1 MLTIQQ
7 YDQWLA
13 LAGYLLILL
22 FFLIFIAKDFYKLP
36 EIPKWEK
43 TLVFLL
49 FLLAIIAP
57 FLIIPNDTE
66 KILMR
71 SGKIADTFVFI
82 LFYYIYRSRSLILQ
96 KIPAFF
102 KLWYSLSIFFFCD
115 MIVTSVLLSG
125 KYEFYKILLPKL
137 EILGI
142 NNFTFLSPINYLIKF
157 VFLGLFFRDI
167 LKEPTWKKAFQYII
181 WALIVFEF
189 IMVFGFK
196 SYQAYDSV
204 SSTVKNFFILL
215 GSGLFLYRFY
225 RTDSG
230 NLHLQKNP
238 YFWIGIGLF
247 LPTLTEMF
255 MEFVFTKLFHT
266 DIDSFFKYYLYRN
279 ASQIIGFMLFI
290 YGVWQAKYLKHLP
303 NEY

>member
-13 LAGYLLILL
+13 LAGYVLTLL
-22 FFLIFIAKDFYKLP
+22 FFLIFIAKDFHKLS

-49 FLLAIIAP
+49 FGLALIAP
-57 FLIIPNDTE
+57 FLIIADDTE
-66 KILMR
+66 KIMMR
-71 SGKIADTFVFI
+71 SGKITDTFVFI

-102 KLWYSLSIFFFCD
+102 KLWYALSIFFFSD
-115 MIVTSVLLSG
+115 LIITSVLLSG
-125 KYEFYKILLPKL
+125 KYEFYKAFSPTL

-167 LKEPTWKKAFQYII
+167 LKEPKWKKVFQYLI
-181 WALIVFEF
+181 WALVVFELV
-189 IMVFGFK
+189 MVFGFK
-196 SYQAYDSV
+196 SYQEYDSV

-247 LPTLTEMF
+247 LPTLTEIF
-255 MEFVFTKLFHT
+255 MEFVFTKLYT
-266 DIDSFFKYYLYRN
+266 SDIDSFFKYYLYRN
-279 ASQIIGFMLFI
+279 ASQIIAFMFFI